1 MKSAILEQ
9 VEKQSTFTGDVLEQ
23 LTVAHAEHLNRHGPV
38 FGLSQVAPPD
48 DAAAFAAEQR
58 RKGEVLAVSPD
69 PRTRAGLL
77 LDIQAH
83 QHEQIGRL
91 AVYVAGYE
99 LAHGDKDKADP
110 MRELGRNHLGLAA
123 ELRETMRGHFGDDFA
138 DLVAPKSP
146 EPSKADDMNKRPY
159 RPGYSGRACRR
170 RPTTARPRHRPGL
183 LGAQTMS
190 DNKQAKPFSKAA
202 GYGLA
207 DDYGD

>member
-146 EPSKADDMNKRPY
+146 EPSKADDMNKRNAALMPEIEMGFTAA
-159 RPGYSGRACRR
+159 RVDNSDLTAPDIRAELAAAAQLQHGRDTGRGY
-170 RPTTARPRHRPGL
+170 
-183 LGAQTMS
+183 
-190 DNKQAKPFSKAA
+190 
-202 GYGLA
+202 
-207 DDYGD
+207 